1 MNQQKIGGFLKRLRK
16 ETGMTQE
23 QLAERFSVSSR
34 TVSRWET
41 GSNMPDVSMLVEL
54 ADFYN
59 VDIREIIDGERKSEM
74 MDKETKDTLKKV
86 AEYATEKEKGT
97 HSKVAT
103 AALMI
108 LIALYACTVLFGDD
122 TPGLLYGIVPEDIC
136 DFIFML
142 VYLSTAGLVTAYLK
156 IRWALEK
163 PSREVEK
170 SVVATVVSKEVKSG
184 THETGR
190 SVMGYSFVVNFLTAD
205 GQTLELYAYEIEF
218 GSLKEGM
225 NGILTYKGRYFV
237 GFSENKND

>member
-142 VYLSTAGLVTAYLK
+142 VYLSAAGLVTAYLK